1 MDLTLLVVAGLL
13 VVLPVAAI
21 LVMVAVVFRRTL
33 RPDPEQARA
42 RFDEIQRAQERTER
56 ALIDAIGRNREESGT
71 AAKHLREEV
80 TTALGAASASV
91 RTSVTELAQLQTA
104 QLDGFSR
111 QLATLT
117 QTSEERLG
125 RVRETVDERL
135 TLLQSENARKLDEV
149 RELVAEKLQGTLEA
163 KLGESF
169 RLVSDRLEQVHKGLG
184 EMQTLA
190 AGVGDLKRVLANVKT
205 RGTWGEVQLQ
215 QLLDQVLAPEQYET
229 NVATREGSNERVEFA
244 IRMPGR
250 GATERDTVLLPIDAK
265 FPLEDY
271 QRLVE
276 ASERGEQEAVEA
288 AGHQLEN
295 RVKQF
300 ARDIRDKYLNP
311 PRTTEFGILFLPTEG
326 LHAEVLRRAGL
337 VDLIQREC
345 RVVICGPT
353 TLWALLNSLQM
364 GFRTLAIERRSSE
377 VWTLLGTVKADFAR
391 FAVTLDLVQRKLAEA
406 SDKIDVARRDSRR
419 IERHL
424 KDVQEHPAAGAAPE
438 VVALPSDRDEGEQDS
453 R

>member
-21 LVMVAVVFRRTL
+21 LVMVAVVLRRTL

-56 ALIDAIGRNREESGT
+56 ALIDAIGRSREESGT

-80 TTALGAASASV
+80 TTALTAASGSV

-125 RVRETVDERL
+125 RVRETVEQRL

-149 RELVAEKLQGTLEA
+149 RELVDEKLQGTLEA

-184 EMQTLA
+184 EMQALA
-190 AGVGDLKRVLANVKT
+190 SGVGDLKRVLANVKT

-229 NVATREGSNERVEFA
+229 NVATREGSDERVEFA

-250 GATERDTVLLPIDAK
+250 GMTERDTVLLPIDAK

-271 QRLVE
+271 QRLVD
-276 ASERGEQEAVEA
+276 ASERGEQDAVEA

-295 RVKQF
+295 RVRQF

-326 LHAEVLRRAGL
+326 LHAEILRRAGL
-337 VDLIQREC
+337 VDFIQREC

-391 FAVTLDLVQRKLAEA
+391 FAATLDLVQRKLAEA
-406 SDKIDVARRDSRR
+406 SDKIDVARKDSRR

-424 KDVQEHPAAGAAPE
+424 KDVQELPAAGAAPE
-438 VVALPSDRDEGEQDS
+438 VVALPSDSDEGERDS